1 MLKIQFYFLMN
12 RVSVIFLGLTTVL
25 LCGAT
30 LYASRFFEGYACLDL
45 ARTAYRSEDV
55 METIGISKFVLVASA
70 LFLNIHCFW
79 AGNGKYSAFFVSE
92 KKQRISFIVSKLVLV
107 NLMILVFAFH
117 AWIVFSLIG
126 TWLTP
131 YYEINAKEA
140 WYFAM
145 IALEAVG
152 FGLGEAILMQLL
164 DSIFTGII
172 MLGVYWFLELN
183 SGTVLESNDG
193 IAILYEIFPHLYPN
207 GTGFAV
213 GGEMLSYLL
222 LVSALFLLN
231 IALFT
236 TRDIK

>member
-12 RVSVIFLGLTTVL
+12 RVSVIFLGLTTLL

-30 LYASRFFEGYACLDL
+30 LYASRFFEGYAVLDL
-45 ARTAYRSEDV
+45 SRAAYRSEYV
-55 METIGISKFVLVASA
+55 METIGISKFVLVATA

-79 AGNGKYSAFFVSE
+79 AGNGKYSAFFVSD
-92 KKQRISFIVSKLVLV
+92 KKQRISFIFSKLILV
-107 NLMILVFAFH
+107 NLIILMLAIH

-131 YYEINAKEA
+131 YYEIDAKEA

-152 FGLGEAILMQLL
+152 FGLGEAILMQMV
-164 DSIFTGII
+164 DSIFTGIV
-172 MLGVYWFLELN
+172 MLGVYWFLEVN
-183 SGTVLESNDG
+183 SSTALESNDG
-193 IAILYEIFPHLYPN
+193 IAIFYQIVPHLYPKES
-207 GTGFAV
+207 GWVV
-213 GGEMLSYLL
+213 GGELLSYLL

>member
-1 MLKIQFYFLMN
+1 
-12 RVSVIFLGLTTVL
+12 
-25 LCGAT
+25 
-30 LYASRFFEGYACLDL
+30 
-45 ARTAYRSEDV
+45 
-55 METIGISKFVLVASA
+55 MENTPL
-70 LFLNIHCFW
+70 
-79 AGNGKYSAFFVSE
+79 FFVSE